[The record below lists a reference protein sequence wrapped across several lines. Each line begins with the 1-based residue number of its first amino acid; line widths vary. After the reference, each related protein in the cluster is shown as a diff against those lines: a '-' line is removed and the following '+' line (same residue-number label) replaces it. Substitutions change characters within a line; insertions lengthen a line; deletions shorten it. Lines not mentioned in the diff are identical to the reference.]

1 MSIIKHHRNRMS
13 GGGSRSASISDRVH
27 RYALTAAGVTAAAVP
42 GGVAMAG
49 GVPPTSAASAGG
61 WSWSNTLLNN
71 ATGAPGGAVNTLSI
85 WGAGGSLL
93 SNNIIVGMRRFN
105 NGLGAAGTF
114 RDVFLSQTGWNPGNH
129 YVAFGGP
136 ALAGAVVSNG
146 ATGGG
151 ATNWTPPAAFALG
164 FLDLARSTRAGTV
177 ANTTAAWGTQPTRT
191 VVMGKSARMYLTF
204 RIQDFGNTYYGWLDL
219 QTQEDASK
227 NLTFTI
233 HGWAY
238 STGSI
243 VVGPVA
249 IPGGTGL
256 AALALG
262 AAGLRGRRRSRVA

>member
-1 MSIIKHHRNRMS
+1 MSIIKHHRGRMAD
-13 GGGSRSASISDRVH
+13 GRSRSASISDRVH

-61 WSWSNTLLNN
+61 WSWSNTVQNN
-71 ATGAPGGAVNTLSI
+71 QTGLAGGSGTVSAI

-93 SNNIIVGMRRFN
+93 SNNIKVGMRRFN
-105 NGLGAAGTF
+105 NGVAGGTF
-114 RDVFLSQTGWNPGNH
+114 RDAKLSQAGWNPGTH

-136 ALAGAVVSNG
+136 ALAGAVVNASS
-146 ATGGG
+146 TGGG
-151 ATNWTPPAAFALG
+151 ATNWTPPSPWALG
-164 FLDLARSTRAGTV
+164 FVGLARSTRAGGV
-177 ANTTAAWGTQPTRT
+177 ANTTASWGTQPGHNPI
-191 VVMGKSARMYLTF
+191 MGKSARMYLTF
-204 RIQDFGNTYYGWLDL
+204 QITDFGNTYYGWLDL

-227 NLTFTI
+227 NLTLTI

-243 VVGPVA
+243 MVGASA